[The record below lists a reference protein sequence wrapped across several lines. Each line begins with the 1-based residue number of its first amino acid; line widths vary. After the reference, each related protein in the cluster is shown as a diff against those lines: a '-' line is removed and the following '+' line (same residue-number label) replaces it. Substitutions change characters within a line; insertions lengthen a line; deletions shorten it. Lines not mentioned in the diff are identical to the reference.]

1 MILRWRKPDPI
12 IRTRWSGPDGRV
24 VALAQSNPAQPI
36 AAVIGPPGPAG
47 DADGALLV
55 TNRLSEFSTSEAKTE
70 ARQNL
75 ELQNI
80 DAGTFN

>member
-12 IRTRWSGPDGRV
+12 FRTQWRGPDGRV
-24 VALAQSNPAQPI
+24 SALAQSNPYQPI
-36 AAVIGPPGPAG
+36 AAVIGPPGPPG
-47 DADGALLV
+47 TADGALLAS
-55 TNRLSEFSTSEAKTE
+55 NRLSEFSTSEARAE

-75 ELQNI
+75 DLQNI